1 MAYSVDLR
9 KKVMDFIGEGNAIEE
24 AHRVFKVGTTTIR
37 EWRKLLNEQGKLD
50 KRPLERGHKKVC
62 PEKLRAYM
70 KENPD
75 SYLRETAEVFNC
87 TEQAIFYALKRLK
100 ITRKKNA

>member
-9 KKVMDFIGEGNAIEE
+9 KKVTDFIGEGHTIRE
-24 AHRVFKVGTTTIR
+24 AHEIFKVGITTIK
-37 EWRKLLNEQGKLD
+37 EWKKLLAEQGTLE

-62 PEKLRAYM
+62 PVKLKAYM

-75 SYLRETAEVFNC
+75 SYLRETAEEFGC

-100 ITRKKNA
+100 ITRKKNG